1 MEHTL
6 SVIMKEKKTSN
17 AAYLIYK
24 HGSSLLALDDRTI
37 QAVDQLVLY
46 TKFPA
51 TIIEDQHGHNLN

>member
-1 MEHTL
+1 
-6 SVIMKEKKTSN
+6 MKEKKTSN